1 MKKFTKILS
10 VTLASFTLLT
20 GCKGKE
26 LTASE
31 AKDVIKSI
39 VEKQSSVYDE
49 ETAWTITTVLNG
61 TVDGE
66 KEKEEYE
73 ISYNGKESTIYICFN
88 DDGEIEEVYYGLKDN
103 VLYEI
108 NVTEKEYSTIST
120 GATIGWE
127 VLKETLF
134 ATSPEVLGKSISS
147 LIYQAATYD
156 LEGAKYYSSGE
167 GNFVFEYVDEE
178 EGSSTYTFKNNLYM
192 GTKTEVKNENNDYT
206 SQLTVKYS
214 SSVKLPSVNNYSKK

>member
-147 LIYQAATYD
+147 LIY
-156 LEGAKYYSSGE
+156 L
-167 GNFVFEYVDEE
+167 
-178 EGSSTYTFKNNLYM
+178 
-192 GTKTEVKNENNDYT
+192 
-206 SQLTVKYS
+206 
-214 SSVKLPSVNNYSKK
+214 